1 MIQRKCKREMGI
13 REKPEMVMRRV
24 KLYIYIYIDT
34 YRNVY
39 VCMYVCIDAYTQYAC
54 ESVCIKK
61 YPKLA
66 KRVQSS
72 QSFLGL

>member
-24 KLYIYIYIDT
+24 KLYIYIYRYIQGC
-34 YRNVY
+34 